1 MTQNIQAIEKGFKTV
16 ETEIEA
22 CSQVGSD
29 ERNNAIAQ
37 RQATFESTL
46 DAAAATFTN
55 TVDVL
60 SEKQTSDSFLSMI
73 RQFYEEASSRMV
85 EFKALAVDTEAAQDD
100 IVAWMGE
107 RGNSDAPEVIRSLLT
122 FSRDFDM
129 AFSRVYRSIGQDGI
143 LKCINKIRADY

>member
-22 CSQVGSD
+22 CSQSASD
-29 ERNNAIAQ
+29 ERNKAIAR

-46 DAAAATFTN
+46 DAAAEVSTN
-55 TVDVL
+55 TVDI
-60 SEKQTSDSFLSMI
+60 SSDEPTPDPFLSMV
-73 RQFYEEASSRMV
+73 RQFYEDASSRMV
-85 EFKALAVDTEAAQDD
+85 EFKALAVETEAAQDD

-129 AFSRVYRSIGQDGI
+129 AFSRVYRSMGQDGI
-143 LKCINKIRADY
+143 LMCIKKIRADY